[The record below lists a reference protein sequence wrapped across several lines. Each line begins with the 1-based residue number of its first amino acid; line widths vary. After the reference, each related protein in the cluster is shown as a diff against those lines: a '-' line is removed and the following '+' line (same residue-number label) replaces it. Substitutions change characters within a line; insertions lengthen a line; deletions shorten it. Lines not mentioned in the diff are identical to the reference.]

1 MCPLLTAEAVTS
13 AEICSFGVAD
23 EITVGGWIALF
34 QKIMNTSPP
43 SRSLWLLFSPRY
55 IFGNGF

>member
-1 MCPLLTAEAVTS
+1 MAEAVTS
-13 AEICSFGVAD
+13 AEVCSFGVAD